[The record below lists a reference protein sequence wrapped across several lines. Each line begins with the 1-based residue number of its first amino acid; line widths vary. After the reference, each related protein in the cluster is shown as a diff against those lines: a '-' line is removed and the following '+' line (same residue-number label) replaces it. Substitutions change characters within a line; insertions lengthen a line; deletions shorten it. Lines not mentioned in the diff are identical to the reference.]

1 MPVFDYMQVLVV
13 NRQHPLAE
21 KKYLVPEQLAGE
33 VLFSYPVPMD
43 RLDIYN
49 RFLMPAGIMPK
60 RHKTIETTDIM
71 LQMVASGRG
80 LAALPRWLLK
90 EYASRLPVV
99 AVRLGKEGIDK
110 QILLGAREADVDI
123 DYLRAFVDLARR
135 ASQAQ

>member
-1 MPVFDYMQVLVV
+1 
-13 NRQHPLAE
+13 
-21 KKYLVPEQLAGE
+21 
-33 VLFSYPVPMD
+33 
-43 RLDIYN
+43 
-49 RFLMPAGIMPK
+49 
-60 RHKTIETTDIM
+60 
-71 LQMVASGRG
+71 MVASGRG

-110 QILLGAREADVDI
+110 QIFLGAREADVDI